1 MKESSYVC
9 SDDMILRFCAHTKK
23 GYTNIPVSIPSDTP
37 HYKDHRQRLKNKFSI
52 SGVDAF
58 HDYEVLE
65 LLLSYA
71 IPQKDVK
78 PLAKDLL
85 KMFGSLKSVMDA
97 SIRDLEGIN
106 GVGTHTAVLIKL
118 VKDMGSLYLKE
129 KAKEKPQLTCTRE
142 LLDYCRTSMGGLKV
156 ERFCVIYLDSQNRI
170 TGMETIQEGI
180 VNQAVVYPRKVLEN
194 ALEQKASAIIL
205 VHNHPSGHVKPSDAD
220 IRLTK
225 TIQDTARI
233 LDILVHDHVIV
244 GENRFFSFR
253 EEGLM

>member
-1 MKESSYVC
+1 MK
-9 SDDMILRFCAHTKK
+9 KK
-23 GYTNIPVSIPSDTP
+23 FTAT
-37 HYKDHRQRLKNKFSI
+37 
-52 SGVDAF
+52 GVDAF

-65 LLLSYA
+65 LLLFYA
-71 IPQKDVK
+71 IPRKDLK

-85 KMFGSLKSVMDA
+85 KKFGTLKGVMDA
-97 SIRDLEGIN
+97 SIRDLEGIT
-106 GVGTHTAVLIKL
+106 GVSTHTAVLIKL
-118 VKDMGSLYLKE
+118 IRDMGSLYLKE
-129 KAKEKPQLTCTRE
+129 KAKEKPQITCTRE
-142 LLDYCRTSMGGLKV
+142 LLDYCRTAIGGLKD
-156 ERFCVIYLDSQNRI
+156 ERFCVIYLDAQNKI

-194 ALEQKASAIIL
+194 AIAQKASAIIL

-220 IRLTK
+220 IKLTK
-225 TIQDTARI
+225 TIRDTARM